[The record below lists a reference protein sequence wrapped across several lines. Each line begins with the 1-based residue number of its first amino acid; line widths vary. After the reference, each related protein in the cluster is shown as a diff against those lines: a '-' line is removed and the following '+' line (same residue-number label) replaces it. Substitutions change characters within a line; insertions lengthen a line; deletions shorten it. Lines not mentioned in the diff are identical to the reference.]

1 MWLSF
6 LASLAPALA
15 QDSTPAV
22 HLIDR
27 DGAVRFIGRTDVQS
41 QFLAPTSSY
50 SEVVPRVEVLA
61 RQIEFRVP
69 AGTEGDFTAKAVIH
83 GTDQI
88 LVMTEVAPERF
99 GPVLVGD
106 LRLPRTMTAR
116 GQDVTG
122 VLARRDGNAVRAKTA
137 LGPHAP
143 AEVSVDVRWDVELEA
158 QERVYLFPDGG
169 LIPGLGLAMRIGGT
183 GTTLSEASGEKTRH
197 VRALC
202 VPNGAASLG
211 GPDAARG
218 IDVELCDL
226 DAIMVGTPTRPD
238 ATVELV
244 CSSAD
249 EPGTLRFDV
258 PAPLLAPGPGKTF
271 TVVLERPR
279 SDASAAPITQIFDS
293 TLPGGPTP
301 PLTDVTHSAG
311 LHFAHL
317 EGPRE
322 QLDIRP
328 TMGPGAAW
336 GDLDGDGLLDLV
348 VLQGGGR
355 SECAPLP
362 DRVWLGGEHGHFTD
376 VTANAGV
383 ASGEAGMGALLV
395 DLNAD
400 THLDLYCA
408 NYGQD
413 RLFLGKGDGTFTDAT
428 SLLPELSLWS
438 ASVIAGDPDGDGDL
452 DVYITSYLDYD
463 ESKMPPADE
472 LDRYQREDPIEML
485 PFAFPGQRNVFLRN
499 QLAESGELAFTDV
512 TEELGLLDV
521 PGRGMQA
528 AFWDFDQDGDDDLY
542 IANDVS
548 PNVLFRNEG
557 DGTFKD
563 VSFAT
568 GLDDPRGGMGL
579 AIGDV
584 DADGDEDLFL
594 TNWQLE
600 ANALYENALIS
611 RRGLKRRRASFH
623 DVTVRSGLGPSGIGR
638 TSWGAELFD
647 LELDGDLDL
656 YVANGYTSPDY
667 ESTGICVGQT
677 DLLFLGNG
685 RGRFEEA
692 NQLAPDAMAISLA
705 SRGAAGADHDRDGD
719 VDLLVTANNGR
730 LVLLRNDAERAGT
743 WLGLRLRWTGSLNPY
758 AIGARVEVTDSKGRT
773 RNRTLRA
780 GQGYLTGN
788 APELH
793 FGLGNAEGAARVTV
807 TWPDGKRTE
816 HEAEPGVWSTLTRTL

>member
-1 MWLSF
+1 MWLSI
-6 LASLAPALA
+6 LASLAPSLP
-15 QDSTPAV
+15 QDVVSAV
-22 HLIDR
+22 QLVDR
-27 DGAVRFIGRTDVQS
+27 DDAPRFIGRTDAQS
-41 QFLAPTSSY
+41 HFVAPTSSF
-50 SEVVPRVEVLA
+50 SEIVPRVEIVA
-61 RQIEFRVP
+61 RQAEFRVP
-69 AGTEGDFTAKAVIH
+69 AGTEADFTATAIVH
-83 GTDQI
+83 GTDE
-88 LVMTEVAPERF
+88 VMAMAEIAPGRH
-99 GPVLVGD
+99 GPVLIGA
-106 LRLPRTMTAR
+106 LRIPRSITAR

-122 VLARRDGNAVRAKTA
+122 ILARREGHVVAPTLSSDEEGEEEASVR
-137 LGPHAP
+137 
-143 AEVSVDVRWDVELEA
+143 VRWDLTLQP
-158 QERVYLFPDGG
+158 QERICLFPGTG
-169 LIPGLGLAMRIGGT
+169 PGLEVGVHIGGA
-183 GTTLSEASGEKTRH
+183 GSGARAA
-197 VRALC
+197 RALR
-202 VPNGAASLG
+202 VPNAVALLG
-211 GPDAARG
+211 GGGAIQG
-218 IDVELCDL
+218 IDVGPRGL
-226 DAIMVGTPTRPD
+226 DAVMIGTPLDPAAPTELTRSG
-238 ATVELV
+238 AN
-244 CSSAD
+244 
-249 EPGTLRFDV
+249 EPGSLQFDI
-258 PAPLLAPGPGKTF
+258 PEPLLALDAGRTF
-271 TVVLERPR
+271 TIVLQRAGPSKPVAPPVLDGRERMGHR
-279 SDASAAPITQIFDS
+279 
-293 TLPGGPTP
+293 TP
-301 PLTDVTHSAG
+301 VGALVDVTSRVG

-336 GDLDGDGLLDLV
+336 GDLNDDGRLDLV
-348 VLQGGGR
+348 ALQGRGR
-355 SECAPLP
+355 AGCAPLP
-362 DRVWLGGEHGHFTD
+362 DRVWLGGERGSFTD
-376 VTANAGV
+376 VTAAAGL
-383 ASGEAGMGALLV
+383 AAGDAGMGALLV
-395 DLNAD
+395 DLDAD
-400 THLDLYCA
+400 GNLDLYCA
-408 NYGQD
+408 NYGRD
-413 RLFLGKGDGTFTDAT
+413 RLFLGRGDGTFEDSTA
-428 SLLPELSLWS
+428 LLPTLPLWS

-452 DVYITSYLDYD
+452 DLYVTSYLDYD
-463 ESKMPPADE
+463 ETKMPPAEE
-472 LDRYQREDPIEML
+472 LDRYQREDPVAML
-485 PFAFPGQRNVFLRN
+485 PFAFPGQGNVFLRN
-499 QLAESGELAFTDV
+499 ELAETGDLAFTDV
-512 TEELGLLDV
+512 TEALGLLDAQ
-521 PGRGMQA
+521 GRGMQA

-579 AIGDV
+579 ALGDV

-692 NQLAPDAMAISLA
+692 NELAPDAMAISLP
-705 SRGAAGADHDRDGD
+705 SRGAIGADHDRDGD
-719 VDLLVTANNGR
+719 IDLLITANNGR

-758 AIGARVEVTDSKGRT
+758 AIGAQVEVTDSKGRE
-773 RNRTLRA
+773 RGRTLRA

-793 FGLGNAEGAARVTV
+793 FGLGDASGLARVTV
-807 TWPDGKRTE
+807 TWPDGERTE
-816 HEAEPGVWSTLTRTL
+816 HEIAPGAWGTITREP

>member
-1 MWLSF
+1 M
-6 LASLAPALA
+6 
-15 QDSTPAV
+15 
-22 HLIDR
+22 
-27 DGAVRFIGRTDVQS
+27 
-41 QFLAPTSSY
+41 
-50 SEVVPRVEVLA
+50 
-61 RQIEFRVP
+61 
-69 AGTEGDFTAKAVIH
+69 
-83 GTDQI
+83 
-88 LVMTEVAPERF
+88 
-99 GPVLVGD
+99 
-106 LRLPRTMTAR
+106 
-116 GQDVTG
+116 
-122 VLARRDGNAVRAKTA
+122 
-137 LGPHAP
+137 
-143 AEVSVDVRWDVELEA
+143 
-158 QERVYLFPDGG
+158 GG
-169 LIPGLGLAMRIGGT
+169 LTEAKLQTWLDDNPVVTLG
-183 GTTLSEASGEKTRH
+183 E
-197 VRALC
+197 
-202 VPNGAASLG
+202 
-211 GPDAARG
+211 
-218 IDVELCDL
+218 
-226 DAIMVGTPTRPD
+226 
-238 ATVELV
+238 
-244 CSSAD
+244 
-249 EPGTLRFDV
+249 
-258 PAPLLAPGPGKTF
+258 
-271 TVVLERPR
+271 
-279 SDASAAPITQIFDS
+279 Q
-293 TLPGGPTP
+293 
-301 PLTDVTHSAG
+301 TD
-311 LHFAHL
+311 
-317 EGPRE
+317 
-322 QLDIRP
+322 
-328 TMGPGAAW
+328 
-336 GDLDGDGLLDLV
+336 
-348 VLQGGGR
+348 
-355 SECAPLP
+355 
-362 DRVWLGGEHGHFTD
+362 
-376 VTANAGV
+376 
-383 ASGEAGMGALLV
+383 
-395 DLNAD
+395 
-400 THLDLYCA
+400 
-408 NYGQD
+408 
-413 RLFLGKGDGTFTDAT
+413 K
-428 SLLPELSLWS
+428 
-438 ASVIAGDPDGDGDL
+438 
-452 DVYITSYLDYD
+452 
-463 ESKMPPADE
+463 
-472 LDRYQREDPIEML
+472 
-485 PFAFPGQRNVFLRN
+485 VF
-499 QLAESGELAFTDV
+499 DV